1 MDRFINLLPIM
12 GSMSYIRNKPRKLK
26 SGEIVDYYYL
36 VESQWKNGKSY
47 QKVIKYL
54 GTSPDQHE
62 FTIDNKV
69 AGQLAQALIASGI
82 SGKQIRDL
90 LEKLGLSIPS
100 DDINEVSL
108 IYSPPKK
115 VLRLRI
121 RYAKTSKTGTKRKQ
135 L

>member
-12 GSMSYIRNKPRKLK
+12 GSMSYIRNKPRTLK
-26 SGEIVDYYYL
+26 SGETVDYYYL
-36 VESQWKNGKSY
+36 VESQWENGKSH

-62 FTIDNKV
+62 FTIDPKL

-82 SGKQIRDL
+82 SGKQTRDL
-90 LEKLGLSIPS
+90 LEKFGFSMPS
-100 DDINEVSL
+100 GDVNEVSL
-108 IYSPPKK
+108 VYSPPKK

-121 RYAKTSKTGTKRKQ
+121 RCAKSGKTGAKRK
-135 L
+135 